1 VGHVVQEVDPIKEY
15 SVGLHVALAVRALV
29 AQADPSGQ
37 TVHEDV

>member
-1 VGHVVQEVDPIKEY
+1 LHVV
-15 SVGLHVALAVRALV
+15 LAVRALV